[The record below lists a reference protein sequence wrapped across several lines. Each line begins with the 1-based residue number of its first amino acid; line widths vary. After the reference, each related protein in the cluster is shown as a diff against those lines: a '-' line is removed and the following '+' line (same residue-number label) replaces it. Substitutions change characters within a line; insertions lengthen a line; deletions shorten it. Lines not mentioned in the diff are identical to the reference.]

1 MPGWDGAGTAERSY
15 PMSETRGGGW
25 EQQPHVQGTVTVRA
39 QEGLEELL
47 KVRSGGG
54 EEIPLIQGMEQQL
67 HFAGAAMKRYP
78 IFKVRENQVRR

>member
-54 EEIPLIQGMEQQL
+54 EEIPLIQGMEQHPRSLSPLERIIGFWTQ
-67 HFAGAAMKRYP
+67 A
-78 IFKVRENQVRR
+78 